1 MKKFI
6 LTIIALALTVSV
18 GAQTLNVN
26 TGNVTYQFP
35 AEQTGEM
42 TFSDGTTLTV
52 MGKEF
57 ALDDI
62 DCITLD
68 DTEVTGNMV
77 TIVYSTGDG
86 ARVTVPGN
94 VARYVAA
101 SVSGNHVTVSQLNT
115 EAVSGDEITYQ
126 LSGTAVDGSLTL
138 DGSYKCTVALAGVT
152 LTNPNG
158 AAININNS
166 KRIQLSAKS
175 GTVNTLTDGNGSQK
189 ACVYSKGQL
198 QLQGNGT
205 LNVAGKLK
213 HGIKSA
219 SYITVKNLT
228 LNITSAVSDGISCEE
243 YFWQKSGN
251 ITISG
256 TGDDGIQCDLGGT
269 TSTGETTDHEDED
282 SGSAYLEGGT
292 LNITVTAAAAK
303 GIKCDGN
310 LNITDGNVTVKS
322 TATAVWDSED
332 AKVKGSTC
340 LSADDNMS
348 VSGGTLTLENSGAGG
363 KAMKTDGMLTVSG
376 SADITATASGLIAYC
391 SSTTNTTIRTASSSS
406 TTERLSNALATSPKA
421 IRADAGILISGG
433 SVWAKSAYHE
443 GIESKTTLTVTDG
456 YVYAEAKDDAMN
468 SAGDFTVSGGYVFGN
483 SSGND
488 GLDANGNFYI
498 KGGNVVA
505 VAASQ
510 PEVGID
516 ANTEGGKKLYIT
528 GGNIVAIGGLERGSS
543 ITGGTAKQT
552 TSYTKG
558 AWYGLTNGSEK
569 AFAFKVPSNSSMGST
584 MVVFTSG
591 TPALSKSV
599 TTAGTAFWNGN
610 GYTSFSG
617 GSSVTLSTY
626 NSSSGGGGG
635 GHGPGW

>member
-1 MKKFI
+1 MKEFLMTI
-6 LTIIALALTVSV
+6 CVLMLTLTA

-35 AEQTGEM
+35 AEQTGDM

-57 ALDDI
+57 TLSDI

-68 DTEVTGNMV
+68 DTEVTDNVV
-77 TIVYSTGDG
+77 TIAYNTTDG

-94 VARYVAA
+94 VARYVVPV
-101 SVSGNHVTVSQLNT
+101 VSGNHVTVSQLNT
-115 EAVSGDEITYQ
+115 EAASGDEITYQ
-126 LSGTAVDGSLTL
+126 LSGTATDGSLTL

-175 GTVNTLTDGNGSQK
+175 GTVNTLTDGNGTQK

-310 LNITDGNVTVKS
+310 LNITDGTVTVKS

-332 AKVKGSTC
+332 AEVKGSTC
-340 LSADDNMS
+340 LSADGNMS

-406 TTERLSNALATSPKA
+406 TTERLSDALATSPKA
-421 IRADAGILISGG
+421 IRADGGITVSGG

-443 GIESKTTLTVTDG
+443 GIESKTTLTITGG

-516 ANTEGGKKLYIT
+516 ANTEGGKQLYIT

-552 TSYTKG
+552 PSYTKG

-584 MVVFTSG
+584 MVVFTAG

-599 TTAGTAFWNGN
+599 TTAGTGFWNGN

-617 GSSVTLSTY
+617 GSSVNLSTY

-635 GHGPGW
+635 HGPGW

>member
-1 MKKFI
+1 MTMK
-6 LTIIALALTVSV
+6 
-18 GAQTLNVN
+18 
-26 TGNVTYQFP
+26 
-35 AEQTGEM
+35 
-42 TFSDGTTLTV
+42 
-52 MGKEF
+52 
-57 ALDDI
+57 
-62 DCITLD
+62 
-68 DTEVTGNMV
+68 
-77 TIVYSTGDG
+77 
-86 ARVTVPGN
+86 
-94 VARYVAA
+94 AA
-101 SVSGNHVTVSQLNT
+101 N
-115 EAVSGDEITYQ
+115 
-126 LSGTAVDGSLTL
+126 
-138 DGSYKCTVALAGVT
+138 
-152 LTNPNG
+152 
-158 AAININNS
+158 
-166 KRIQLSAKS
+166 
-175 GTVNTLTDGNGSQK
+175 
-189 ACVYSKGQL
+189 
-198 QLQGNGT
+198 
-205 LNVAGKLK
+205 
-213 HGIKSA
+213 
-219 SYITVKNLT
+219 
-228 LNITSAVSDGISCEE
+228 
-243 YFWQKSGN
+243 
-251 ITISG
+251 
-256 TGDDGIQCDLGGT
+256 
-269 TSTGETTDHEDED
+269 
-282 SGSAYLEGGT
+282 
-292 LNITVTAAAAK
+292 
-303 GIKCDGN
+303 
-310 LNITDGNVTVKS
+310 
-322 TATAVWDSED
+322 
-332 AKVKGSTC
+332 
-340 LSADDNMS
+340 
-348 VSGGTLTLENSGAGG
+348 GGTLTLENSGARG

-406 TTERLSNALATSPKA
+406 TTERLSDALATSPKA

-443 GIESKTTLTVTDG
+443 GIESKTTLTITGG

-543 ITGGTAKQT
+543 ISGGTAKQI

-558 AWYGLTNGSEK
+558 AWYGLTNGSKK
-569 AFAFKVPSNSSMGST
+569 AFAFKVPSNSSMGSS

-599 TTAGTAFWNGN
+599 TGSGTGFWNGN

-626 NSSSGGGGG
+626 SGSGGGG

>member
-6 LTIIALALTVSV
+6 LTIIVLTLTVS
-18 GAQTLNVN
+18 GMAQTLNVN

-62 DCITLD
+62 DCITVD
-68 DTEVTGNMV
+68 DTEVSDNVV
-77 TIVYSTGDG
+77 TIAYNATDG

-94 VARYVAA
+94 VARYVSAA
-101 SVSGNHVTVSQLNT
+101 VSGNHVTVSQLNT

-126 LSGTAVDGSLTL
+126 LSGTAADGSLTL

-175 GTVNTLTDGNGSQK
+175 GTVNTLTDGSGSQK

-219 SYITVKNLT
+219 SYIVVKNLT
-228 LNITSAVSDGISCEE
+228 LNITSAVGDGISCEE

-303 GIKCDGN
+303 GIKCDGD
-310 LNITDGNVTVKS
+310 LNITDGTVTVKS

-332 AKVKGSTC
+332 AEVKGSTC
-340 LSADDNMS
+340 LSADGNMS

-363 KAMKTDGMLTVSG
+363 KAIKADGSLTVSG

-406 TTERLSNALATSPKA
+406 TTERLSDALATSPKA

-443 GIESKTTLTVTDG
+443 GIESKTTLTITGG

-468 SAGDFTVSGGYVFGN
+468 SASDFTVSGGYVFGN

-599 TTAGTAFWNGN
+599 TGSGTGFWNSN

-617 GSSVTLSTY
+617 GSSVSLSTY
-626 NSSSGGGGG
+626 NSSGGGG

>member
-1 MKKFI
+1 MKEFLMTI
-6 LTIIALALTVSV
+6 CVLMLTLTA

-35 AEQTGEM
+35 AEQTGDM

-57 ALDDI
+57 TLDDI

-68 DTEVTGNMV
+68 DTEVTGNVV
-77 TIVYSTGDG
+77 TIVYNTSDG
-86 ARVTVPGN
+86 AKVTVPGN

-115 EAVSGDEITYQ
+115 EAASGDEITYQ

-205 LNVAGKLK
+205 LNVVGKLK

-228 LNITSAVSDGISCEE
+228 LNITSAVGDGISCEE
-243 YFWQKSGN
+243 FFWQKSGN

-310 LNITDGNVTVKS
+310 LSITDGTVMVKS

-332 AKVKGSTC
+332 AEVKGSTC
-340 LSADDNMS
+340 LSADGNMS
-348 VSGGTLTLENSGAGG
+348 VSGGKLTLENSGAGG

-406 TTERLSNALATSPKA
+406 TTERLSDALATSPKA
-421 IRADAGILISGG
+421 IRADGGITVSGG
-433 SVWAKSAYHE
+433 SIWAKSAYHE
-443 GIESKTTLTVTDG
+443 GIESKTTLTITGG

-468 SAGDFTVSGGYVFGN
+468 SAGDFTVNGGYVFGN

-516 ANTEGGKKLYIT
+516 ANTEGGKQLYIT

-558 AWYGLTNGSEK
+558 AWYGLTNGSDK
-569 AFAFKVPSNSSMGST
+569 AFAFKVPSNSSMGPT

-591 TPALSKSV
+591 TPVLSKSV

-617 GSSVTLSTY
+617 GSSVSLSTY
-626 NSSSGGGGG
+626 NSSGGGG

>member
-115 EAVSGDEITYQ
+115 EAVDGDEITYQ

-158 AAININNS
+158 AAVNINNS

-205 LNVAGKLK
+205 LNVVGKLK

-219 SYITVKNLT
+219 SYIVVKNLT

-322 TATAVWDSED
+322 TATAAWDSED
-332 AKVKGSTC
+332 AEVKGSTC
-340 LSADDNMS
+340 LSSDGNIT
-348 VSGGTLTLENSGAGG
+348 VSGGTLLLDNSGAGG
-363 KAMKTDGMLTVSG
+363 KAIKADGSLTVSG

-406 TTERLSNALATSPKA
+406 TTERLSDALATSPKA
-421 IRADAGILISGG
+421 IRADGGISVSGG
-433 SVWAKSAYHE
+433 SIWAKSAYHE
-443 GIESKTTLTVTDG
+443 GIESKTTLTITGG

-591 TPALSKSV
+591 TPVLSKSV

-617 GSSVTLSTY
+617 GSSVSLSTY
-626 NSSSGGGGG
+626 SGSGGGG

>member
-1 MKKFI
+1 MKKFLI
-6 LTIIALALTVSV
+6 TVCILMLTITV

-35 AEQTGEM
+35 AEQMGEI
-42 TFSDGTTLTV
+42 TFSEGTMLTV
-52 MGKEF
+52 MGKAF
-57 ALDDI
+57 TLTDI
-62 DCITLD
+62 DCITVD
-68 DTEVTGNMV
+68 DSEVTGNVV
-77 TIVYSTGDG
+77 TVVYNTSDG
-86 ARVTVPGN
+86 AKVTVPGN

-115 EAVSGDEITYQ
+115 EAVDGDEITYQ
-126 LSGTAVDGSLTL
+126 LSGTAADGSLTL

-152 LTNPNG
+152 LTNPSG
-158 AAININNS
+158 AAVNINNS

-175 GTVNTLTDGNGSQK
+175 GTVNTLTDGSGSQK
-189 ACVYSKGQL
+189 SCIYSKGQL

-205 LNVAGKLK
+205 LNVAARLK

-243 YFWQKSGN
+243 YFWLKSGSV
-251 ITISG
+251 TISG

-282 SGSAYLEGGT
+282 SGNAYIEGGT
-292 LNITVTAAAAK
+292 LNITVAAAAAK
-303 GIKCDGN
+303 GIKCAGD
-310 LNITDGNVTVKS
+310 LNVTDGSLTVKS
-322 TATAVWDSED
+322 TATAVWDSDD
-332 AKVKGSTC
+332 AEVKGSTC
-340 LSADDNMS
+340 LSADGNMS
-348 VSGGTLTLENSGAGG
+348 VSGGTLILDNSGAGG
-363 KAMKTDGMLTVSG
+363 KAMKADGMLTVSG

-391 SSTTNTTIRTASSSS
+391 SSTTNTTIRTANSSS
-406 TTERLSNALATSPKA
+406 TTERLSDALATSPKA
-421 IRADAGILISGG
+421 IRADKGILISGG
-433 SVWAKSAYHE
+433 TVYAKSACHE

-456 YVYAEAKDDAMN
+456 YVYVEAKDDAMN
-468 SAGDFTVSGGYVFGN
+468 SAGDFTISGGYVFGN

-498 KGGNVVA
+498 KGGNVAA

-516 ANTEGGKKLYIT
+516 ANTEGGKQLYIT

-552 TSYTKG
+552 SSYTKG
-558 AWYGLTNGSEK
+558 TWYGLTNGSAK
-569 AFAFKVPSNSSMGST
+569 AFAFKVPNNSSMGSS

-599 TTAGTAFWNGN
+599 TGSGTGFWNGN

-617 GSSVTLSTY
+617 GSSVTLSNY
-626 NSSSGGGGG
+626 SNSGGGGG
-635 GHGPGW
+635 KPGW